1 MTQLKLPPYAI
12 TTRDSA
18 SLYPCQ
24 LNAGLES
31 RTVAV
36 GIDVLSGGNR
46 FCYDPWDLYSSRPRI
61 ISSPCAAIFGKVG
74 KGKSSLVKT
83 YAGRQLLFGT
93 WVGIMD
99 PKGEYELWARYFDVP
114 TIKPRPGGK
123 VRINPLDPGPLGVT
137 NPEELRVR
145 RIEMV
150 SALAASRMLAEPDA
164 EDCNAIGYALDEI
177 ESNNVMP
184 TLTRLVQVLL
194 HPTAWMAD
202 RLATSVSTLAA
213 KIRSTAQAL
222 NRLVTG
228 DLAGMFDTETNLEID
243 WNGRG
248 VVVDLSAVHGS
259 AACAPVMICV
269 GAWMAQC
276 VTRTDG
282 RHRLLVLDELWA
294 ILHLVSVTRWLRGL
308 EKLSRKYGIAIWY
321 VLHRLS
327 DLAGSSSAGSE
338 AREQA
343 EGLLKDVETLVIYAQ
358 DPSET
363 QALVGLLGLRE
374 SVAHLVTQRLPDHR
388 ALWLVG
394 KKAAVVH
401 HVMTETE
408 FAYSQTDDA
417 MSAA

>member
-1 MTQLKLPPYAI
+1 MSQLKLPPYAI
-12 TTRDSA
+12 TTRASQ

-24 LNAGLES
+24 LNAGLKS

-46 FCYDPWDLYSSRPRI
+46 FCYDPWDLYNERPRV

-83 YAGRQLLFGT
+83 YSGRQLLFGT
-93 WVGIMD
+93 WVGVMD
-99 PKGEYELWARYFDVP
+99 PKGEYDNWARYFGVT
-114 TIKPRPGGK
+114 TIRPRPGGT
-123 VRINPLDPGPLGVT
+123 VCINPLDAGPLGLT
-137 NPEELRVR
+137 DPEELRVR
-145 RIEMV
+145 RIEMIC
-150 SALAASRMLAEPDA
+150 ALAASRMLVEPDA
-164 EDCNAIGYALDEI
+164 EDANAIGFALEEI
-177 ESNNVMP
+177 TQKTTNP
-184 TLTRLVQVLL
+184 TLGDIVRLLL
-194 HPTAWMAD
+194 HPTVWMAD
-202 RLATSVSTLAA
+202 KLATTVTALAA
-213 KIRSTAQAL
+213 KVRPTAQAL

-228 DLAGMFDTETNLEID
+228 DLAGMFDGQTNINID
-243 WNGRG
+243 WDGPG
-248 VVVDLSAVHGS
+248 IVVDLSAVHGTP
-259 AACAPVMICV
+259 ACAPVMICV
-269 GAWMAQC
+269 GAWLAQA

-282 RHRLLVLDELWA
+282 RHRMLILDELWA

-308 EKLSRKYGIAIWY
+308 EKLSRKYGIALWY

-343 EGLLKDVETLVIYAQ
+343 EGLLKDVETLVLYPQ
-358 DPSET
+358 DPSEAT
-363 QALVGLLGLRE
+363 ALVSMLGLRE

-401 HVMTETE
+401 HVMTRSE
-408 FAYSQTDDA
+408 FSYSQTDDA
-417 MSAA
+417 MKVA